1 METLIRNHIIDHMKK
16 NNLFSEKQYG
26 FISGRS
32 TTLQLLTVQD
42 HWTEA
47 LDKGMSIDILYMDF
61 QKAIDV
67 VPHRK
72 VLGKL
77 KTYGQSDVLV
87 AWISAFHIGRSQKV
101 SINGYESVERPVL
114 SGIPQSSVLGLM
126 LFVLY
131 INHLPESVISHTFVF
146 AEDTKMY
153 SIISKPSDCELLQK
167 LLSLTWGPFF
177 WTTLYVCNQVA
188 YAELQET

>member
-1 METLIRNHIIDHMKK
+1 MKK

-32 TTLQLLTVQD
+32 TTLQLLTVLD

-47 LDKGMSIDILYMDF
+47 LDKGMSIDILFMDF

-67 VPHRK
+67 IPHRR
-72 VLGKL
+72 LLDKL
-77 KTYGQSDVLV
+77 TTFDLSDELV
-87 AWISAFHIGRSQKV
+87 AWISAFLIGRSQKV

-114 SGIPQSSVLGLM
+114 SGITQGSVLGPM

-146 AEDTKMY
+146 AEDTKMH
-153 SIISKPSDCELLQK
+153 SIISKPSDCELLQNDLK
-167 LLSLTWGPFF
+167 NLTQWSEKWLVRFHAGKCAP
-177 WTTLYVCNQVA
+177 CK
-188 YAELQET
+188 